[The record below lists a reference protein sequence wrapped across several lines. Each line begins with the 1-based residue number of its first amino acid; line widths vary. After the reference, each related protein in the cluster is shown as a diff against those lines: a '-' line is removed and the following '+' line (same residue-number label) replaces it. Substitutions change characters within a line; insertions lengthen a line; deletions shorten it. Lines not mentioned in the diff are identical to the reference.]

1 MTMTQQRGAMLLFIG
16 MALTAS
22 ATLIIVPSAVLGI
35 LVLPALIA
43 VAWLL
48 RGAAHNSKP
57 AIYATIFVAIFIIDG
72 TFRLRDFSDKSVD
85 FQVIGKISVWF
96 AILLI
101 SFIHVRRWLPQ
112 FLLPSNIPVLMFL
125 AWLLFTATV
134 SPIPAY
140 SAVAVFSICA
150 YTVFSAY
157 IFASFDRAEIF
168 AVMVLAL
175 TAFCVVSIV
184 VYFTVPELGHFVTW
198 VNGLRHIGPRLSGIA
213 GSANNMG
220 RLAAFAL
227 VLIILYAR
235 EFRRI
240 HAWFVPISSVILGA
254 SLIMT
259 NSRGCMAMVVG
270 LWAAV
275 YLLRW
280 QRLYLLVFGLSVLLL
295 GAVVAI
301 PAGDEVLKMLSRS
314 GDINEVASMTGRS
327 TIWQAIPGLVET
339 RPWTGFGYASSIVV
353 LPLYEREVGFLTTHA
368 HNVALQLLLTTGWV
382 GVGLFG
388 LVVVTVGAR
397 LAYFADRTGLIM
409 LAFVIINGITE
420 SSAFSTLANICNVA
434 LAIAVTL
441 PPGQQHYES
450 NHSY

>member
-1 MTMTQQRGAMLLFIG
+1 
-16 MALTAS
+16 
-22 ATLIIVPSAVLGI
+22 
-35 LVLPALIA
+35 
-43 VAWLL
+43 
-48 RGAAHNSKP
+48 
-57 AIYATIFVAIFIIDG
+57 
-72 TFRLRDFSDKSVD
+72 
-85 FQVIGKISVWF
+85 
-96 AILLI
+96 
-101 SFIHVRRWLPQ
+101 
-112 FLLPSNIPVLMFL
+112 
-125 AWLLFTATV
+125 
-134 SPIPAY
+134 
-140 SAVAVFSICA
+140 
-150 YTVFSAY
+150 
-157 IFASFDRAEIF
+157 
-168 AVMVLAL
+168 
-175 TAFCVVSIV
+175 
-184 VYFTVPELGHFVTW
+184 
-198 VNGLRHIGPRLSGIA
+198 
-213 GSANNMG
+213 MG
-220 RLAAFAL
+220 
-227 VLIILYAR
+227 
-235 EFRRI
+235 
-240 HAWFVPISSVILGA
+240 
-254 SLIMT
+254 
-259 NSRGCMAMVVG
+259 VG

-275 YLLRW
+275 YVLRW